1 MKTYKNIT
9 YRYLKGQRNRTLL
22 TIIGI
27 ILSVAMVSAIGT
39 IIISARGALLK
50 EAIRDNG
57 AYHGE
62 FMGIDMEEIN
72 KLKNHVDVD
81 KLGIVKNVA
90 AAPVAET
97 TEEERL
103 NFGRDISHRYIDIR
117 AYDENAKDLLP
128 IDLKEGRLP
137 ESEDE
142 IVIEYWM
149 RRYLGEDIKVGDKL
163 SLKLGNWIV
172 EDETEAHPDA
182 ILKERFEKTGEKE
195 FTIVGFLNSQL
206 WTRDLVT
213 KGITGLDSKDK
224 LTNQYGAY
232 FTIKDVKN
240 AQDTIE
246 NIGKDIGINKAQ
258 IKSNFQVLRLYAQSG
273 NPVLDSSLMGI
284 VAFVIILIV
293 VSTVAVIYNS
303 FNISVIE
310 RISQFGLLRSVGA
323 TPKQIRRIVL
333 KEAAILSVISIPIG
347 LVSGVFAMKI
357 VFYIIGLIQS
367 EADLLNEMEITFSSS
382 VFLISTIIGLITV
395 FLSAIGPARQAA
407 RVSPLEAVRNTKDI
421 KKESIKKVRGSRLI
435 RKVLGVEGEIAHKNL
450 RRNRKRF
457 IITVFSMVIS
467 IILFITFSTF
477 SDFTFEIG
485 AIDSSRS
492 SDFEIY
498 GNLGDRADDIYTSL
512 MDMEDVE
519 RVYRIQESG
528 GSSLIDRKKIN
539 EKLIDMNPHMLD
551 GDKGDII
558 DVYNS
563 SLAMIGD
570 ENLEVLNKH
579 LKSGKIDIDK
589 MNKENGVLV
598 INKTYSYKGMTDVR
612 VLLEGF
618 NLKVGDK
625 VPFASYDHDVIDEDT
640 KYTDLTVLGVLEK
653 GILDYD
659 YNYNSAPSFITTEE
673 VWNKIYY
680 AGEAMEQGRGSHINM
695 YIEMA
700 EDGDREAISSYL
712 SDLIDEMPEAHYID
726 AVERAKE
733 ERNMAI
739 VMSIF
744 LYGFVTLIALIS
756 SINII
761 NTISTNI
768 LLRTREIGMIKAVGM
783 SQSGIK
789 KMVAFESVFY
799 GLYATIIGAPIGV
812 GLTYILHS
820 LFIGISEFEYR
831 LPWKNVAITC
841 IAAALI
847 ALISGAYPL
856 KRINENIIVE
866 SMKAEN

>member
-1 MKTYKNIT
+1 
-9 YRYLKGQRNRTLL
+9 
-22 TIIGI
+22 
-27 ILSVAMVSAIGT
+27 
-39 IIISARGALLK
+39 
-50 EAIRDNG
+50 
-57 AYHGE
+57 
-62 FMGIDMEEIN
+62 
-72 KLKNHVDVD
+72 
-81 KLGIVKNVA
+81 
-90 AAPVAET
+90 
-97 TEEERL
+97 
-103 NFGRDISHRYIDIR
+103 
-117 AYDENAKDLLP
+117 
-128 IDLKEGRLP
+128 
-137 ESEDE
+137 
-142 IVIEYWM
+142 
-149 RRYLGEDIKVGDKL
+149 
-163 SLKLGNWIV
+163 
-172 EDETEAHPDA
+172 
-182 ILKERFEKTGEKE
+182 
-195 FTIVGFLNSQL
+195 
-206 WTRDLVT
+206 
-213 KGITGLDSKDK
+213 
-224 LTNQYGAY
+224 
-232 FTIKDVKN
+232 
-240 AQDTIE
+240 
-246 NIGKDIGINKAQ
+246 
-258 IKSNFQVLRLYAQSG
+258 
-273 NPVLDSSLMGI
+273 
-284 VAFVIILIV
+284 V

-640 KYTDLTVLGVLEK
+640 KYTD
-653 GILDYD
+653 
-659 YNYNSAPSFITTEE
+659 
-673 VWNKIYY
+673 
-680 AGEAMEQGRGSHINM
+680 
-695 YIEMA
+695 
-700 EDGDREAISSYL
+700 
-712 SDLIDEMPEAHYID
+712 
-726 AVERAKE
+726 
-733 ERNMAI
+733 
-739 VMSIF
+739 
-744 LYGFVTLIALIS
+744 
-756 SINII
+756 
-761 NTISTNI
+761 
-768 LLRTREIGMIKAVGM
+768 
-783 SQSGIK
+783 
-789 KMVAFESVFY
+789 
-799 GLYATIIGAPIGV
+799 
-812 GLTYILHS
+812 
-820 LFIGISEFEYR
+820 
-831 LPWKNVAITC
+831 
-841 IAAALI
+841 
-847 ALISGAYPL
+847 
-856 KRINENIIVE
+856 
-866 SMKAEN
+866 